1 MGIDRTDIRDRTG
14 AGSGDLDAAAALQR
28 AYEHGWQ
35 PGDVLHVAR
44 RGLAAVDVTPIGVLI
59 LREANRS
66 GAWARA
72 PLHWVDQLGAIAE
85 THPRSADEPALSL
98 SALHLLRQLLP
109 LRRLCPPPSSWPEA
123 GEAPRPTDT
132 ATESGSRTDAKVL
145 NRIRGLLAKAE
156 STEFTEEAETLTA
169 KAQELMTRHS
179 VTTTLLDATAADR
192 DVDVHARRI
201 HLDRPYSKQKGLLLT
216 TVGEANHVRTLYN
229 AVDAIATVIGTP
241 TDLEQVDLLFTSLL
255 VQATRAMRAEGARGA
270 TSPAFRRAFL
280 YGFAV
285 RIGQR
290 LTEAEK
296 AATAQAV
303 VDAGARF
310 GDLLPILARRS
321 DAVQAEV
328 DRLFGP
334 KLRSWGFTV
343 SDLGGV
349 EAGRAAAD
357 AAHLTPNRRAVA
369 G

>member
-1 MGIDRTDIRDRTG
+1 MGTNRTDIRSRSG
-14 AGSGDLDAAAALQR
+14 FGSGDGLDAVAALQR
-28 AYEHGWQ
+28 AYESGWQ
-35 PGDVLHVAR
+35 PADVLHVAR
-44 RGLAAVDVTPIGVLI
+44 RGLAAVELAPIGVLI

-72 PLHWVDQLGAIAE
+72 PLHWVDQLRTIAD
-85 THPRSADEPALSL
+85 TYPRRPDEPSL
-98 SALHLLRQLLP
+98 STSALRLLRQLQP
-109 LRRLCPPPSSWPEA
+109 LRMLCPPPSRWPQIRVEQA
-123 GEAPRPTDT
+123 DVG
-132 ATESGSRTDAKVL
+132 TDAKVL
-145 NRIRGLLAKAE
+145 GRIRGLLAKAE

-179 VTTTLLDATAADR
+179 VTETLLSAGAADR
-192 DVDVHARRI
+192 AVVVRARRI

-216 TVGEANHVRTLYN
+216 TVGEANHVSTLYN
-229 AVDAIATVIGTP
+229 AVDAIATVVGTP
-241 TDLEQVDLLFTSLL
+241 ADLERVDLLFTSLL
-255 VQATRAMRAEGARGA
+255 VQATQAMRSEHTRGA
-270 TSPAFRRAFL
+270 SSAAFRRAFL

-303 VDAGARF
+303 VDADARF
-310 GDLLPILARRS
+310 GDLLPLLTRRS

-334 KLRSWGFTV
+334 RLRSWGFTV

-349 EAGRAAAD
+349 AAGRSAAD
-357 AAHLTPNRRAVA
+357 AAHLDPNRRAIA